1 MGLFSKLFG
10 ANKEALPEQT
20 NVKKDT
26 DDTISIYVVY
36 KNFEDT
42 EEDLQNHYA
51 VEDEIWTYSSL
62 GESSPISEY
71 WAKEQNLPIP
81 LDNKY
86 PYFLLYHDLGKSKDK
101 KPIFQ
106 SSSKEEVM
114 QFLEKYE
121 SGE

>member
-1 MGLFSKLFG
+1 MGLFDKLFG
-10 ANKEALPEQT
+10 GRKESLQEQT
-20 NVKKDT
+20 NTKRST
-26 DDTISIYVVY
+26 EATISMYVVY

-42 EEDLQNHYA
+42 EEDIQNHYA
-51 VEDEIWTYSSL
+51 VEEEIWTYSSL

-71 WAKEQNLPIP
+71 WARRQNIPIP

-86 PYFLLYHDLGKSKDK
+86 PYFLLYHDLGKINYKQ
-101 KPIFQ
+101 PLFQ